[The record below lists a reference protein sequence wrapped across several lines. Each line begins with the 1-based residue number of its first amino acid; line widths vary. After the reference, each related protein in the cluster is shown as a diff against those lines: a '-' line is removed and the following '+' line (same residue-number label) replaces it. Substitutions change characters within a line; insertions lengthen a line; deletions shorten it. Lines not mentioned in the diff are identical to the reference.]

1 MKNTIPIIFSILVFY
16 NFLFSQFDHKKE
28 YEEFEY
34 NCSTC
39 HECKNPTKNKPCLKS
54 CPRFEL
60 ITIYHSAEE
69 GPGTITMNGE
79 YLGPDLY
86 NEVIFSHKAHAEMS
100 DIAGGCAMCHHNNPP
115 GRILSCKSCHEI
127 ERQRTDITKPDLK
140 GAYHQQCIECHQ
152 KWEHATECES
162 CHSHISDV
170 KNEKID
176 GVQLTTKRIHPKV
189 EEPSQLIYDTDTD
202 EGIMVTFYHNEHVHL
217 FGLECSDCHSNESC
231 INCHDTDKEDS
242 DEFIAVDEHER
253 CSKCH
258 EVEEQCEFC
267 HSNEIKPAFNHTKR
281 SGFSLNKYHKTV
293 SCGAC
298 HDKDKNYANVNKNCL
313 FCHKSWNNENF
324 NHKVTGL
331 VLDENHIEN
340 DCEDCHIDKKFN
352 EKPTC
357 DNCHD
362 EITYPNKLPG
372 KM

>member
-1 MKNTIPIIFSILVFY
+1 MKNTISIIFSFLICY
-16 NFLFSQFDHKKE
+16 NFLFGQFDHKKE

-39 HECKNPTKNKPCLKS
+39 HECKNPTKNNPCLKS

-60 ITIYHSAEE
+60 ITIYHSAKE
-69 GPGTITMNGE
+69 GPGTITMNGD

-100 DIAGGCAMCHHNNPP
+100 NIAGGCAMCHHNNPP
-115 GRILSCKSCHEI
+115 GRILPCKSCHEI
-127 ERQRTDITKPDLK
+127 ERQRSDITKPDLK
-140 GAYHQQCIECHQ
+140 GAYHQQCMECHQ
-152 KWEHATECES
+152 KWEHTIECKS
-162 CHSHISDV
+162 CHSHISDTES
-170 KNEKID
+170 EKLD
-176 GVQLTTKRIHPKV
+176 DVQLITKRIHPTV

-202 EGIMVTFYHNEHVHL
+202 EGIKVTFYHNEHVHL

-231 INCHDTDKEDS
+231 INCHDTEKEDS
-242 DEFIAVDEHER
+242 DELIAVDEHER

-258 EVEEQCEFC
+258 EVEEKCEFC

-281 SGFSLNKYHKTV
+281 SGFSLIKYHKTV

-298 HDKDKNYANVNKNCL
+298 HDKDKKFSSVTKNCL
-313 FCHKSWNNENF
+313 SCHKAWNNDSF

-331 VLDENHIEN
+331 VLDENHIDN
-340 DCEDCHIDKKFN
+340 DCDDCHINKNFSV
-352 EKPTC
+352 KPTC

-362 EITYPNKLPG
+362 EIAYPDRLPG